1 MDHSKDDISTSVASV
16 GESLDCIVCDL
27 GQLSLCVKIED
38 KLCETNEERTMF
50 SLPTDEVSIFIFKE
64 VDLVIVLIS
73 YHHFLVLISRE
84 KILSLISIMVTRPGV
99 PHF

>member
-38 KLCETNEERTMF
+38 KLCGKNEERTMF

-64 VDLVIVLIS
+64 IDLVIMLIS
-73 YHHFLVLISRE
+73 YLVLISRE
-84 KILSLISIMVTRPGV
+84 KILSLISITVTRPGV

>member
-16 GESLDCIVCDL
+16 GESLDSIVCDL

-38 KLCETNEERTMF
+38 KLCEKNEERTMF

-64 VDLVIVLIS
+64 IDLVIVLTS
-73 YHHFLVLISRE
+73 YLVLISRE